1 MDAQQPSPS
10 LRDRQPP
17 SFPQAQVF
25 TLAQVI
31 TPAQVIA
38 LGLVLASIGW
48 AAWLLRDRPAN
59 DEVELLAGTALPSS
73 EMAIMEAA
81 FDRAQLN
88 DHRTDGGRV
97 WVPRSRQ
104 SAYMRALVDAEALP
118 REFGG
123 SLRRALEKNSPW
135 QSRAVQGEMLRAAT
149 QEELSLVICAMPGI
163 ERAAVLYDTESH
175 HSLEGGGP
183 AKTASVNVRTQP
195 DMELDTARIQAI
207 RVLVSASIA
216 GLTPERVA
224 VTDLRS
230 GRVHA
235 GPLEAE
241 ADRAA
246 TALAAADPAL
256 ARQAAH
262 EHHLATKVRQSLA
275 FMKGA
280 TVDVSVDFSRAES
293 AALPVPPRPEDLQS
307 QPSTDQ
313 VTNAA
318 AAPATGSMT
327 ATQKPADANAPAEI
341 RPRSAIIVASEP
353 PASPPPA
360 LAAPPARPIAADVPE
375 SILVSIAVPDSYF
388 QIACRAAME
397 RAGQPTLEPMAIE
410 AHETER
416 IRRHVLSLLPATRDP
431 SQRRVLITSFPVA
444 STSMARREQTG
455 RGMATAA
462 ARSGLIDRS
471 PQASSGSASQDASQ
485 VSSQSSSQ
493 ASSDVMGFA
502 DTIAAVAAGR
512 FSDVPRQIWLA
523 ATSVCVGLLAG
534 FLWWMGGRPD
544 RVRLDRSQSGR
555 PTPSGMRQPRIDW
568 SAGGDADNAAAPS
581 GRGPDY
587 SNSNTGY
594 PDAGYPNAGEG
605 IGRAAVLLFA
615 LCAAATPA
623 RGAGPTPL
631 PDMAATRDMAPLPAI
646 AVAPLPESILPE
658 SQILPESKIAGE
670 GLQPASLEVPVGS
683 MAIDLA
689 APPLTAAGSSGP
701 LANWKLLAAIGAAF
715 AVVAAA
721 TVLTKRRT
729 TLLPPDVFEVLG
741 EGSLGGQHAVRI
753 VRFGPK
759 TLLVGVS
766 AAGCQTLAELSD
778 PQATACIAAACRG
791 VYPAMRPA
799 VSPRSRGS
807 QLPTGSQP
815 PTAPHSQRS
824 GEAA

>member
-17 SFPQAQVF
+17 LS

-149 QEELSLVICAMPGI
+149 QEELSLVICSMPGI

-307 QPSTDQ
+307 QPSTDPATNP
-313 VTNAA
+313 VTNPAA
-318 AAPATGSMT
+318 EPATGSMT

-631 PDMAATRDMAPLPAI
+631 PDMAASRDMAPLPAI

-815 PTAPHSQRS
+815 PPAPHSQRS

>member
-17 SFPQAQVF
+17 LS

-149 QEELSLVICAMPGI
+149 QEELSLVICSMPGI

>member
-17 SFPQAQVF
+17 LS

>member
-10 LRDRQPP
+10 LRDRQP
-17 SFPQAQVF
+17 S
-25 TLAQVI
+25 LI

-38 LGLVLASIGW
+38 LGLVVASIGW

-59 DEVELLAGTALPSS
+59 EEVELLAGTALPSS

-81 FDRAQLN
+81 FDRAQLT

-149 QEELSLVICAMPGI
+149 QEELSLVICSMPGI

-307 QPSTDQ
+307 QLSTEP
-313 VTNAA
+313 AA
-318 AAPATGSMT
+318 EPAAGSMT

-341 RPRSAIIVASEP
+341 RPRSAIIAASEP
-353 PASPPPA
+353 PASAPPA
-360 LAAPPARPIAADVPE
+360 LAAPPARSIATDVPE

-444 STSMARREQTG
+444 STSTARREQTG

-462 ARSGLIDRS
+462 ARSGPIDRS

-512 FSDVPRQIWLA
+512 FSDVPRQVWLA

-544 RVRLDRSQSGR
+544 RVRLDRSRSGR
-555 PTPSGMRQPRIDW
+555 PTPSGMQQPRIDW
-568 SAGGDADNAAAPS
+568 SGGGDADNAVAPS
-581 GRGPDY
+581 GRDPDY

-594 PDAGYPNAGEG
+594 PNAGYRNAEEG

-631 PDMAATRDMAPLPAI
+631 PDMASARDIAPAREMAPLPAI

-658 SQILPESKIAGE
+658 ARILPESKIAGE

-683 MAIDLA
+683 MAIDLV

-759 TLLVGVS
+759 TLLIGVS